1 MKQNKKLISNTI
13 KKDKCVLILGGSS
26 DIGVNLIRK
35 YIEEGWRVICH
46 YNKSS
51 NKIYKLKKI
60 YKTQLISFKANFESE
75 QSIKK
80 LMSFIKNKNI
90 KSLINLVG
98 YLDNVNYK
106 KTSIKSLSKSLQINS
121 LVPLMIQKNLTESMI
136 KKKFGRI
143 VHASSIGVKYGGS
156 EFTFNYS
163 YSKHALEYI
172 SSYVKNL
179 AKFNILSNV
188 VRIGVVDT
196 KLLRRV
202 KSKNINKRKKLIP
215 IKRLATKDEIS
226 DMIFFLGSEKN
237 TYISG
242 ENVSISGGE

>member
-1 MKQNKKLISNTI
+1 
-13 KKDKCVLILGGSS
+13 
-26 DIGVNLIRK
+26 
-35 YIEEGWRVICH
+35 
-46 YNKSS
+46 
-51 NKIYKLKKI
+51 
-60 YKTQLISFKANFESE
+60 
-75 QSIKK
+75 
-80 LMSFIKNKNI
+80 
-90 KSLINLVG
+90 
-98 YLDNVNYK
+98 
-106 KTSIKSLSKSLQINS
+106 
-121 LVPLMIQKNLTESMI
+121 MI
-136 KKKFGRI
+136 KKFGRI

-226 DMIFFLGSEKN
+226 DMIFFLIRKN

-242 ENVSISGGE
+242 ENVSISEENDHCEIEQLKILKKLKKFFIISKNLRKYCQNDLFYFCPYGYSKGTVKLFSFNKKFIPIKFCLSLHLKIFLSCLKQVRLNLPAKKY

>member
-1 MKQNKKLISNTI
+1 MKKNNNLISNMA
-13 KKDKCVLILGGSS
+13 KKNKCVLILGGSS
-26 DIGVNLIRK
+26 DIGINLIKK
-35 YIEEGWRVICH
+35 YIKEGWRVICH
-46 YNKSS
+46 YNKNS
-51 NKIYKLKKI
+51 NKINKI
-60 YKTQLISFKANFESE
+60 QKTFKTQLIIFKANFEKES
-75 QSIKK
+75 SIKK
-80 LMSFIKNKNI
+80 LVSFIKNKNV

-98 YLDNVNYK
+98 YLDNVSYK

-121 LVPLMIQKNLTESMI
+121 LAPLIIQKNLTEIMV

-172 SSYVKNL
+172 CSYVKNL